1 MNMSI
6 NLYNN
11 MKRLAAVLMASA
23 GVFMS
28 CVQIDLQ
35 QGGEV
40 GYLTAPELDIDITVD
55 DLTQTKAL
63 DFEIETPDVSE
74 IAFVVKDK
82 GGNVIYD
89 GLGLWSEPLTL
100 PVGTYS
106 IEAAAGT
113 NTFGAPYFTGVA
125 SGNITPLDREVP
137 SLELSLANAIVK
149 VTVDASLDPHFTP
162 GAEVVFNSGAFVAGY
177 GEWTY
182 VPAGS
187 DLTLSISGESSTGKT
202 ATFTHTL
209 TAPSPK
215 VAYNVSCGKDATNW
229 PAISLSLNTDEAW
242 ASRVYITAPATF
254 SGNISAENQAAV
266 VYEAIPSSSSDWSS
280 AVVAVAENGVYAVK
294 GLTAGTEYQVRA
306 RVGALTSNVVKVT
319 PKVDGLSAT
328 ASHTTNSA
336 GELDGTDVASTF
348 IKPTVVKNAITGWT
362 LNLCK
367 TDGTVLR
374 SGLSLGNSDGS
385 ALTATDAWPYL
396 PKGDYKLVANATMND
411 GEVVSTEISF
421 NTSDPSFTVTATCK
435 TTYDYYLANDLNN
448 ANAVSG
454 SVTAGVSSPSQS
466 LFDIGSS
473 VSISSALMQ
482 NTNYAKSVRYAAL
495 KDGAVV
501 IEGTFDFGTSNT
513 NTFGNLDGTFTDW
526 RSYVMSAEV
535 TFAGTTVTGTDDFH
549 ITGLPYTKDLINDS
563 NLEGWTTSGSSP
575 EHYSKKGYIMWY
587 RYFSTINTTNYFTK
601 PIYLPVDK
609 SVGVSYASVFYAA
622 NTGLSHG
629 VGTFYVGIT
638 SVSGTV
644 AQDVNSGSITTSNVS
659 GALSTSAS
667 CSNPVTVSSTGVLK
681 NGYMLSLSTG
691 NQDGGK
697 ALGVYSVQT
706 GLFLGSVS
714 ILYNL

>member
-11 MKRLAAVLMASA
+11 MKRLAAVLMVSA

-28 CVQIDLQ
+28 CVQIDDQ

-348 IKPTVVKNAITGWT
+348 TKPTVVKNAITGWT

-411 GEVVSTEISF
+411 GEVVSTEIPF

-535 TFAGTTVTGTDDFH
+535 TFAGTKVTGTDDFH
-549 ITGLPYTKDLINDS
+549 ITGLPYSYNFVDGSLDKYRED
-563 NLEGWTTSGSSP
+563 GWTTNGTLQVSNIALLGRANTLVLQHQSAFGIGKQNGYVVSPKFHIPDQMYIEPSVVRSTYTSSGNKERTGYIGAVSNTTSSNTSSISYTTKGGSSP
-575 EHYSKKGYIMWY
+575 
-587 RYFSTINTTNYFTK
+587 
-601 PIYLPVDK
+601 
-609 SVGVSYASVFYAA
+609 
-622 NTGLSHG
+622 
-629 VGTFYVGIT
+629 
-638 SVSGTV
+638 SGTIY
-644 AQDVNSGSITTSNVS
+644 GSNEWLNKFAIS
-659 GALSTSAS
+659 
-667 CSNPVTVSSTGVLK
+667 SSTPYV
-681 NGYMLSLSTG
+681 SVDSDDWS
-691 NQDGGK
+691 DGGVD
-697 ALGVYSVQT
+697 AVYY
-706 GLFLGSVS
+706 FLHEVHLRY
-714 ILYNL
+714 IN

>member
-1 MNMSI
+1 
-6 NLYNN
+6 

-28 CVQIDLQ
+28 CVQIDDQ

-348 IKPTVVKNAITGWT
+348 TKPTVVKNAITGWT

-385 ALTATDAWPYL
+385 AITDTKGWPYL
-396 PKGDYKLVANATMND
+396 PVGSYKLTVTATMKD
-411 GEVVSTEISF
+411 GEVVNSEIPF
-421 NTSDPSFTVTATCK
+421 TTSAPTFTVTPTCK
-435 TTYDYYLANDLNN
+435 TTYDYYLAGDKAN
-448 ANAVSG
+448 ANAESG
-454 SVTAGVSSPSQS
+454 SKTAEATSPSTS
-466 LFDIGSS
+466 LFEIGSS
-473 VSISSALMQ
+473 VGISSNLMA
-482 NTNYAKSVRYAAL
+482 NTNYAKTVYYAAK
-495 KDGAVV
+495 KDQTVV
-501 IEGTFDFGTSNT
+501 IDATVDFGTSKSNT
-513 NTFGNLDGTFTDW
+513 VGDVPNLFTDW
-526 RSYVMSAEV
+526 RAYELSAEV
-535 TFAGTTVTGTDDFH
+535 TFAGTTISNTRPFH
-549 ITGLPYTKDLINDS
+549 ITGLPYRKDLINDS
-563 NLEGWTTSGSSP
+563 NLDGWTTSGHTPS
-575 EHYSKKGYIMWY
+575 HYSKKGYIMWY

-601 PIYLPVDK
+601 PIYIPGDN
-609 SVGVSYASVFYAA
+609 SVKVSYSSIFYAA
-622 NTGLSHG
+622 NTGSSHG
-629 VGTFYVGIT
+629 KGTFYVGIT
-638 SVSGTV
+638 SVPGNV
-644 AQDVNSGSITTSNVS
+644 VKDVDSGSVTTSNVT
-659 GALSTSAS
+659 GALETSSS
-667 CSNPVTVSSTGVLK
+667 CSNPVTVASTGILK
-681 NGYMLSLSTG
+681 NQYMLSLSTG
-691 NQDGGK
+691 SQDGGK

-706 GLFLGSVS
+706 GLFLGSIS